1 VFPEARLRLLGYG
14 HEPGGLAQAW
24 ALARNLG
31 DGVEFIGEVPQSDV
45 PRHFSEAHLMVHPS
59 QEEAFG
65 HVLIEAMGMGT
76 PVIAAAEAQAPT
88 WILGQGRNG
97 VVVPCHSPG
106 PWEAV
111 GLAGWTAAR
120 REFTVARMTEA
131 YLALYRQILGA

>member
-1 VFPEARLRLLGYG
+1 
-14 HEPGGLAQAW
+14 
-24 ALARNLG
+24 
-31 DGVEFIGEVPQSDV
+31 
-45 PRHFSEAHLMVHPS
+45 MVHPS

-106 PWEAV
+106 PLAEACIALLSDKARWEAV